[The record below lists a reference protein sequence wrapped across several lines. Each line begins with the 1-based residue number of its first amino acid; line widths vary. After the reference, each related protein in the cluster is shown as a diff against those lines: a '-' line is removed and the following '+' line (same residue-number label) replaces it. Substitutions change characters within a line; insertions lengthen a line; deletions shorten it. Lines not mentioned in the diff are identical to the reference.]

1 MSHYIKV
8 KTKFRD
14 AAALEQALRELYPEA
29 KLERLEQPKPIAR
42 YDRKRGHPCT
52 IILRKAHDAQENPI
66 KNAAGKF
73 AAPYYGDLG
82 FALEADGTYSQHGD
96 DSDQSCGIG
105 AELAQRYAKIVTIK
119 QARLS
124 GFTVNEVKAADGTIT
139 LNLSKWS

>member
-42 YDRKRGHPCT
+42 YDRKAGHPCT
-52 IILRKAHDAQENPI
+52 IILRKAQKKKDPITDAT
-66 KNAAGKF
+66 GKWL
-73 AAPYYGDLG
+73 APYFGDLG

-96 DSDQSCGIG
+96 DSDQQRGIG
-105 AELAQRYAKIVTIK
+105 AELAQRYAKIVTVK

>member
-42 YDRKRGHPCT
+42 YDRKAGHPCT
-52 IILRKAHDAQENPI
+52 IILRKAKKKNDPITDAT
-66 KNAAGKF
+66 GKWL
-73 AAPYYGDLG
+73 APYFGDLG

-96 DSDQSCGIG
+96 DSDQQRGIG
-105 AELAQRYAKIVTIK
+105 AELAQRYAKIVTVK

>member
-8 KTKFRD
+8 KTKYRD

-42 YDRKRGHPCT
+42 YDRKTGHPCT
-52 IILRKAHDAQENPI
+52 IILRKAKKKNDPITDAT
-66 KNAAGKF
+66 GKWL
-73 AAPYYGDLG
+73 APYFGDLG

-96 DSDQSCGIG
+96 DSDQQRGIG
-105 AELAQRYAKIVTIK
+105 AELAQRYAKIVTVK